1 LAETKKS
8 ENIMK
13 KIILPIILS
22 IFCFVVYNSKTEY
35 YEKSKEFNQNS
46 FSAEIEKIVEGR
58 GTKVYY
64 KNDSYFYEEDYEGV
78 KLKVGDVIRKNNAQ
92 IIIMRKNSNGEYV
105 EVGKGKSIEPSKSY
119 FNYFFDN

>member
-1 LAETKKS
+1 
-8 ENIMK
+8 MK

-22 IFCFVVYNSKTEY
+22 IFCFVVYNSKAEY
-35 YEKSKEFNQNS
+35 YEKSKEFNQNY
-46 FSAEIEKIVEGR
+46 FSGEIEKIIEGR

-105 EVGKGKSIEPSKSY
+105 EVGKGKSIEPCKSY